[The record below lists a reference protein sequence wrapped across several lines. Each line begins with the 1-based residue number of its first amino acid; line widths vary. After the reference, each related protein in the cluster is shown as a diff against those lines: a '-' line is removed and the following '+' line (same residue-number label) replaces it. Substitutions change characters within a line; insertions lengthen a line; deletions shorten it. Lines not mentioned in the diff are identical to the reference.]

1 VKGAIMADADAIQG
15 AQGEHVEL
23 TVGGAPFEVVALTGE
38 EGVSRL
44 FRFEITCAARADGPL
59 PEALIADAVEIVLRD
74 AYGGVRRIAGLVA
87 EASARVFDDERAE
100 LTVIVRPKIYPLT
113 LGRDCYV
120 LQDLDVIE
128 IAKDVLDA
136 APMPVRYEIAGSY
149 HKRPYIAQYR
159 EDDWTFLCRLL
170 EDEGVYYW
178 FDHEGDETTL
188 VIGDRSPAAAPIP
201 GGAILPFAYETG
213 MRSATELVEEIGS
226 VVTSTA
232 TLFSTGSFDPM
243 RPRLEISATEGD
255 GVLEHYD
262 APGGGPEAPAVVAA
276 RTRTKR
282 EAAAAAREGVA
293 GLVTSARL
301 VPGRMFE
308 LEGHPL
314 ARLDGSY
321 FLTGTTYV
329 VEQRGR
335 NSGRT
340 RRAYECR
347 FTAIPLA
354 TPYRPPHA
362 TPRAQQSGLQIGAVV
377 GHPGEEIHPDPSGRV
392 RIQHYWD
399 RLGKRDHTAG
409 KWVRVAQRSTPG
421 SMLLPRVGWNVVTFN
436 EEGAIDAPSLLS
448 RIHDAEHPP
457 AYSLP
462 ENKTRVVWKT
472 ATSPGGGSFNEIR
485 YEDKK
490 GAEEMFLNASRDM
503 SVLVQNLKNEFIHN
517 DSARQVGQNHDLTV
531 ASTFNETVTRNQTVG
546 IGGSETVEIKTG
558 RAKTVGKNESVSI
571 GGGRTLQVAE
581 SHATA
586 VEKTRTL
593 DVGAAMIE
601 VTPGNA
607 SATMKTSTIDI
618 GGTALK
624 ISDASMAEDVGTE
637 ATQTIGGSKVEVVKQ
652 NRTLEVQKAYTEDVG
667 ASMDL
672 RTAGKFIDN
681 ADTTSFWNVGG
692 ELAARAPEIWIEA
705 KKEIRITVGGS
716 VLTITTDSISLQ
728 GKAIDLS
735 GATIHAETGAIDHN

>member
-1 VKGAIMADADAIQG
+1 VREA
-15 AQGEHVEL
+15 EHVDL
-23 TVGGAPFEVVALTGE
+23 TVDGVSHEVVTLSGE

-44 FRFEITCAARADGPL
+44 FRFEITCSARADGPL
-59 PEALIADAVEIVLRD
+59 PEALISRSAEIVLRD
-74 AYGGVRRIAGLVA
+74 AYGTERRIAGLVA
-87 EASARVFDDERAE
+87 EAHVRVFDDERAE
-100 LTVIVRPKIYPLT
+100 LTMIVRPKIFPLT

-128 IAKDVLDA
+128 IAKDVLA
-136 APMPVRYEIAGSY
+136 ESTMPVRYEIVGSY

-178 FDHEGDETTL
+178 FDHDGGETTL
-188 VIGDRSPAAAPIP
+188 VIADNSSSAAPIV
-201 GGAILPFAYETG
+201 GGAYVPFAYETG
-213 MRSATELVEEIGS
+213 MRSSTELVEEIGS
-226 VVTSTA
+226 VVMSTA

-243 RPRLEISATEGD
+243 RPRLKVSATEGD

-262 APGGGPEAPAVVAA
+262 APGGGPEAAAVVAA

-282 EAAAAAREGVA
+282 QAAAAAREGVA
-293 GLVTSARL
+293 GLATSARL
-301 VPGRMFE
+301 VPGMMFE
-308 LEGHPL
+308 LGGHPL
-314 ARLDGSY
+314 TRLDGTY
-321 FLTGTTYV
+321 FLTGTTYEI
-329 VEQRGR
+329 EQRGR
-335 NSGRT
+335 NSARSK
-340 RRAYECR
+340 RAYECR
-347 FTAIPLA
+347 FTAIPLR
-354 TPYRPPHA
+354 TPFRPPHT
-362 TPRAQQSGLQIGAVV
+362 TPRAKQSGLQMGQVV

-392 RIQHYWD
+392 RVQHYWD

-421 SMLLPRVGWNVVTFN
+421 SMLLPRVGWNVATFN
-436 EEGAIDAPSLLS
+436 EEGSIDAPSLLS

-462 ENKTRVVWKT
+462 ENKTRVVFKT

-490 GAEEMFLNASRDM
+490 GSEEMFLNASRDM
-503 SVLVQNLKNEFIHN
+503 NVLVQNLKNEFIHN
-517 DSARQVGQNHDLTV
+517 DSARLVGVNHDLTV
-531 ASTFNETVTRNQTVG
+531 ASTFNETIARHQTVG
-546 IGGSETVEIKTG
+546 IGGNETVKIMTG
-558 RAKTVGKNESVSI
+558 RAKSIGANETVSI

-586 VEKTRTL
+586 VEKTRSL

-607 SATMKTSTIDI
+607 SNMMQTSTIVV

-624 ISDASMAEDVGTE
+624 VSDASMSEDVGTE
-637 ATQTIGGSKVEVVKQ
+637 ATQTIGGSKIEVVKQ
-652 NRTLEVQKAYTEDVG
+652 NRTLEVQSAYTEKVG

-672 RTAGKFIDN
+672 KTAGKFIDN
-681 ADTTSFWNVGG
+681 ADTTSFWEVAG
-692 ELAARAPEIWIEA
+692 ELAGRAPEIWIEA
-705 KKEIRITVGGS
+705 QQEIRITCGGS
-716 VLTITTDSISLQ
+716 VLTMKPDSITITA
-728 GKAIDLS
+728 KEIDLS
-735 GATIHAETGAIDHN
+735 GATIHAQTASIDHN